1 MAIELTASEKK
12 SLYGFLGLY
21 LGSSILLIFFMAISF
36 YGYESKSIEAI
47 KKEKM
52 YSLSSHISSK
62 IITSYM
68 NDEPLL
74 VKEVDGF
81 EISLYDENKNLIL
94 GKELKDAKFE
104 EGFYTSA
111 EFEYL
116 VDLSPQMH
124 HGVKYLI
131 TKSIKKDDERLNLI
145 KNILLISFSS
155 IFAIVVVGY
164 FLTKMFL
171 KPIQNER
178 VKLDKFIKDSTHELN
193 TPITAILM
201 SVERLKKQ
209 NIDEKILQRVEISSK
224 RVQKIY
230 ADLTYLLLEDN
241 LNVIKSINLK
251 EALLG
256 ELTLYEDLALKK
268 SITIEKELEDVYI
281 SIDESSVQRL
291 FSNLLSNAIKYN
303 KNNGIIKI
311 SLTKDLFS
319 ITNTS
324 ENISKASQDKIFQ
337 RYYRHNKHEGGFG
350 IGLDIVKRVSQ
361 MYNLEIELSSNES
374 VTEIKLHLNASLI
387 K

>member
-1 MAIELTASEKK
+1 
-12 SLYGFLGLY
+12 
-21 LGSSILLIFFMAISF
+21 LLIFFMAISF
-36 YGYESKSIEAI
+36 YDYESKSIEALN
-47 KKEKM
+47 KEKM
-52 YSLSSHISSK
+52 HSLSSKISSK

-68 NDEPLL
+68 NNEPLIVNE
-74 VKEVDGF
+74 VKGF
-81 EISLYDENKNLIL
+81 EVTLYDENKNVIKGKKLKGIL
-94 GKELKDAKFE
+94 FK
-104 EGFYTSA
+104 EGFHKSG

-116 VDLSPQMH
+116 VDLSPQKH
-124 HGVKYLI
+124 HGVRYLI
-131 TKSIKKDDERLNLI
+131 LKSIKKDDERLNLI

-155 IFAIVVVGY
+155 IFIIVVVGY
-164 FLTKMFL
+164 FLSKMFL

-241 LNVIKSINLK
+241 SKEIKSINLK

-256 ELTLYEDLALKK
+256 ELALYEDLALKK
-268 SITIEKELEDVYI
+268 SITIIKELEDIYI
-281 SIDESSVQRL
+281 SMDESSVQRL

-303 KNNGIIKI
+303 KNSGYIKI
-311 SLTKDLFS
+311 ILNKETFS
-319 ITNTS
+319 ITNSGKTI
-324 ENISKASQDKIFQ
+324 NKASQEKVFQ
-337 RYYRHNKHEGGFG
+337 RYYRQNKHEGGFG

-361 MYNLEIELSSNES
+361 RYNLEIELSSNEQE
-374 VTEIKLHLNASLI
+374 TEIKLHLNSSTSKMI
-387 K
+387 